1 MTNRQQIEA
10 ILFVAGDEGVSVAEM
25 SAITGFSFSAIAQIL
40 DDLAEHYVADEHSS
54 LDLLQTDDRYQLVT
68 KVELAD
74 TVRRYFTVPLTTSL
88 SQASLEVLAIVAYK
102 QPITR
107 IGIDEIRR
115 VQSQATLQKLMLRN
129 LVEIKGRSKEIGRPN
144 LYGTT
149 DYFLNYFGLNQL
161 TDLPPLG
168 EIDLLEALK
177 TVENTTVPLMNEDVL
192 NETAEEDGEYN
203 G

>member
-1 MTNRQQIEA
+1 MSNRQQIEA
-10 ILFVAGDEGVSVAEM
+10 ILFVAGDEGVSVAEL
-25 SAITGFSFSAIAQIL
+25 SAVTGFSFSAISQIL
-40 DDLAEHYVADEHSS
+40 DDLAEHYAGDDDGS
-54 LDLLQTDDRYQLVT
+54 LDLLRTDDRYQLVT
-68 KVELAD
+68 KAELAE

-149 DYFLNYFGLNQL
+149 DYFLNYFGLNKL

-177 TVENTTVPLMNEDVL
+177 TVENTTVPLMNEHSDD
-192 NETAEEDGEYN
+192 ETTEDIGD
-203 G
+203 